1 MRIRFKNDPKIWI
14 KYILSL
20 MIMLALLVVVGVWR
34 SIIPLY
40 AAGFLWAIIL
50 LVILASLI
58 SKAFAKKVYKLGMLF
73 GGWLSKV
80 ISYLL
85 LFIIYF
91 TLVVP
96 ISLFLR
102 IIGKDLLKRKNFG
115 VVNESYWVKSTPR
128 GALDKM
134 Y

>member
-20 MIMLALLVVVGVWR
+20 MIMLALLVGVGVWR

-40 AAGFLWAIIL
+40 AAGFLWTIIFLVL
-50 LVILASLI
+50 LSSLI
-58 SKAFAKKVYKLGMLF
+58 SKDFAKKIYKLGMLF
-73 GGWLSKV
+73 GGRVSKV
-80 ISYLL
+80 ISFFL